1 VFDASVEPDVFAQQE
16 LTSKG
21 LLEVSEAG
29 EVIAAVD
36 AARDDGSAASV
47 EDLRFIGDTCGSREP
62 GLPEAAT
69 RGDQLFLSENLCF
82 LQGVIQGDAQCC
94 GQGVDA
100 LAVCQLE
107 AVAVGMVG

>member
-1 VFDASVEPDVFAQQE
+1 M
-16 LTSKG
+16 
-21 LLEVSEAG
+21 LEVSEAG
-29 EVIAAVD
+29 EVVAAVD
-36 AARDDGSAASV
+36 AARDDGSAAAI
-47 EDLRFIGDTCGSREP
+47 EELRLVGESCGSREP

-69 RGDQLFLSENLCF
+69 RRDQLFLTENLCF